1 MLHIGLAGRGPL
13 RLERC
18 GHKLGYNMKDAKG
31 RYAPLVIPQP
41 KDFSRRGP
49 DTRSAVLTERAERE
63 RLANPELPNSL
74 PGDINAKQNHGF
86 GGPSYDAFADELN
99 TDLDVT
105 RIIQDLRQLGIE
117 VNAAVSSPVF
127 PLFLLLHYRLCK
139 PSIHRWTV
147 ATSWG
152 ISFTTVR

>member
-1 MLHIGLAGRGPL
+1 
-13 RLERC
+13 
-18 GHKLGYNMKDAKG
+18 MKDAKG

-49 DTRSAVLTERAERE
+49 DGRSAALAERAERE

-74 PGDINAKQNHGF
+74 PGDINAKQNRGF

-105 RIIQDLRQLGIE
+105 RIIQDIRQLGIE
-117 VNAAVSSPVF
+117 VNAPISSAEFPPFLYPDTGFANYLFIDGWWPLPGRF
-127 PLFLLLHYRLCK
+127 PLLLFIGRIQAK
-139 PSIHRWTV
+139 R
-147 ATSWG
+147 
-152 ISFTTVR
+152 